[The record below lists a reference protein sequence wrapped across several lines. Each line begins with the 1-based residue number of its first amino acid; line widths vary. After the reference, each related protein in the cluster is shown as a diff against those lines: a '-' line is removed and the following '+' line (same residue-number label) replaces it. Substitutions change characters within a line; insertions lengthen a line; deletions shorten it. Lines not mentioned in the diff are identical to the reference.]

1 MSGHEADGVKSS
13 QAFRYPTRLI
23 DLGEVGELGERV
35 SPEQV
40 RLVLTKDLRN
50 DGAGVDGFYVTLSHV
65 WGKDKARITSLTE
78 ENQPKYQLGISLASL
93 PPTFQDAI
101 HFARRLDRKIRYI
114 WIDSLCI
121 MQKQRADW
129 LSESAQM
136 YQIYRNAYCN
146 ISATAATDSDDSDK
160 GLYRSRERRQL
171 WEDYITL
178 NIEGIPGQ
186 APAPEKHIQC
196 KIGNLLFWEQSVDE
210 ASVNKRGWVLQER
223 LLAPRVLHFC
233 QDQIAWECRERVVAE
248 SSIGGYPIFRPGA
261 GDIEP
266 VRGLMSLVPH
276 QDGKALQEANVKES
290 DPYKCWQRVVERYSK
305 TKLSEPGDKLIA
317 LSGIANTISRQIGD
331 TYVAGMWKKHLASQ
345 LLWRVD
351 PVYENG
357 KFKYLSERSED
368 YRAPTFSWAA
378 VEAERGIKYGDF
390 IDQPLL
396 IEVKDVEV
404 KVEVEAT
411 LQTKDEFGVVTEGC
425 LTLSGLLKKI
435 QMDDLKRDDVPRY
448 HWHLTNNSARVS
460 IYKNVCLDSPKS
472 DSDIFGPL
480 GRLYCMPAREDA
492 DYLICLLLQLEMK
505 GNMETGK
512 FRRIGVTKI
521 PLYTGGKERVL
532 ELWGDEAAVP
542 HGNWD
547 AEAKKHTICIV

>member
-1 MSGHEADGVKSS
+1 MSEHEAGRVKSS
-13 QAFRYPTRLI
+13 QAFQYPTRLI
-23 DLGEVGELGERV
+23 DLGEVGKLVGERV

-65 WGKDKARITSLTE
+65 WGKDKVRITSLTE
-78 ENQPKYQLGISLASL
+78 ENHFEYQNGISLASL
-93 PPTFQDAI
+93 PRTFQDAI
-101 HFARRLDRKIRYI
+101 HLARRLDKRIRYI

-121 MQKQRADW
+121 MQSQRADW

-146 ISATAATDSDDSDK
+146 ISATAATDGKK
-160 GLYRSRERRQL
+160 GLYRNRERRQL

-196 KIGNLLFWEQSVDE
+196 RIENLLFWEQSVDE
-210 ASVNKRGWVLQER
+210 APVNKRGWVLQER

-233 QDQIAWECRERVVAE
+233 QDQIAWECRERVAAE

-261 GDIEP
+261 GDIEL

-276 QDGKALQEANVKES
+276 QDGKALQGANVTES

-305 TKLSEPGDKLIA
+305 TKLTEPSDKLIA
-317 LSGIANTISRQIGD
+317 LSGIANTISRQIDD
-331 TYVAGMWKKHLASQ
+331 TYIAGMWKKHLASQ

-357 KFKYLSERSED
+357 KFKYLSERPKD

-378 VEAERGIKYGDF
+378 VEAERGIKYGEF

-396 IEVKDVEV
+396 IEVKEVEV
-404 KVEVEAT
+404 KVEVT
-411 LQTKDEFGVVTEGC
+411 LQTKDEFGVVKEGY
-425 LTLSGLLKKI
+425 LILSGLLKKI
-435 QMDDLKRDDVPRY
+435 EMDDLEKDDVPRY
-448 HWHLTNNSARVS
+448 HWHLKNSSAKLS
-460 IYKNVCLDSPKS
+460 MYKNVCLDSPKS
-472 DSDIFGPL
+472 DSDIFGPV

-492 DYLICLLLQLEMK
+492 GYLICLLLQLEMK
-505 GNMETGK
+505 DDMETGN

-542 HGNWD
+542 YGNWD
-547 AEAKKHTICIV
+547 AEAKKHTVCIV